1 MSTMWAL
8 IEVCFADARK
18 AEELVG
24 ELSARRE
31 LRLDPQR
38 ALSAFVL
45 WKGQLP
51 MARIRRAHA
60 PRHSREFA
68 PVVVRSR

>member
-18 AEELVG
+18 AEELLG

-31 LRLDPQR
+31 LRLDPENALAAFVVWKGPLSTARLRKAITPRRSR
-38 ALSAFVL
+38 ALA
-45 WKGQLP
+45 P
-51 MARIRRAHA
+51 AR
-60 PRHSREFA
+60 P
-68 PVVVRSR
+68 

>member
-18 AEELVG
+18 AEELLG

-31 LRLDPQR
+31 LRLDPQH

-45 WKGQLP
+45 WKGPLRAAKLREAWTP
-51 MARIRRAHA
+51 M
-60 PRHSREFA
+60 
-68 PVVVRSR
+68 RSRAYSTARP

>member
-18 AEELVG
+18 AEELLG

-45 WKGQLP
+45 
-51 MARIRRAHA
+51 
-60 PRHSREFA
+60 A